1 MRRGRMIWTRLAVS
15 LACTATALVAASAA
29 RADAV
34 TVWNA
39 TASNAIV
46 TTAGQPPPAA
56 TLSFAIV
63 QAAVYDAVN
72 AIDQEQ
78 YRPYL
83 AAPRA
88 NPWDSKEAAVA
99 AASFN
104 VLASLFPA
112 QVTTLQSTYDAYLA
126 ALPDAPAGAKAAG
139 KLVGEQAAAAI
150 LAARAGDGRFGPA
163 PALQPVAPGV
173 WRPTWPNF
181 AADPTPWVGNVRP
194 FLVPKIEK
202 LRTKPPNAL
211 TSDAYARDYNEV
223 KEVGSLTSTTR
234 TADQTEAAIFW
245 QIDGAFW
252 NGVTRSIVATRP
264 ELDLADNARLFA
276 MENLAGADGFI
287 GCYNNK
293 YYWQFWRPVA
303 AIRAGDTDGN
313 PATAGDANWTP
324 LFNPA
329 TQQFGPALNTP
340 PFPDHPSAH
349 GCASGAIVGA
359 LKTFFGSDKVSLS
372 AFSGRT
378 RTTRSF
384 ARLSDVIDEIINARV
399 WGGIHFRTADLQGAK
414 LGKKV
419 ARWEKKHYF
428 KRAHH

>member
-1 MRRGRMIWTRLAVS
+1 MIRTRLAAA
-15 LACTATALVAASAA
+15 LACAAVALVAASGA

-34 TVWNA
+34 TDWNA
-39 TASNAIV
+39 TASSAIV
-46 TTAGQPPPAA
+46 ATAGQPPPVA
-56 TLSFAIV
+56 TLNFAIV

-78 YRPYL
+78 YQPYL
-83 AAPRA
+83 VAQRA

-112 QVTTLQSTYDAYLA
+112 QITTLQATYEAYLA
-126 ALPDAPAGAKAAG
+126 ALPDVPTGAKAAG
-139 KLVGEQAAAAI
+139 KRVGEEAAAAI
-150 LAARAGDGRFGPA
+150 IAARTGDGRFGPA
-163 PALQPVAPGV
+163 PALRPVAAGV

-181 AADPTPWVGNVRP
+181 ANDPTPWVGNVKP
-194 FLVPKIEK
+194 FLVPKIEQ
-202 LRTKPPNAL
+202 LRTKGPNKL
-211 TSDAYARDYNEV
+211 TSHEYARDYNEL
-223 KEVGSLTSTTR
+223 KSVGSLTSTTR
-234 TADQTEAAIFW
+234 TADQTQAAIFW
-245 QIDGAFW
+245 QIDGSFW
-252 NGVTRSIVATRP
+252 NSVTRSIVSTRP
-264 ELDLADNARLFA
+264 QLSVSDNARLFA

-287 GCYNNK
+287 GCYNDK

-303 AIRAGDTDGN
+303 AIRGGDTDGN
-313 PATAGDANWTP
+313 PATTADANWTP

-329 TQQFGPALNTP
+329 AQQFGPALNTP

-349 GCASGAIVGA
+349 GCSSGAILGA
-359 LKTFFGSDKVSLS
+359 VKTFFGTDSVSFS

-384 ARLSDVIDEIINARV
+384 ARLSDALDEIVNARV

-414 LGKKV
+414 LGKRV
-419 ARWEKKHYF
+419 ARWERKHYF